1 MRFFTA
7 LRTHAAVLALPV
19 TGLFFAYVFF
29 TTKGRISHFASLP
42 WPAEAVSYA
51 IHAPVP
57 LAAAAAAGLA
67 AVEAT
72 RLRALGVWEMGP
84 ARSALR
90 VAVQPIL
97 VVVLTSATL
106 IAGITAG
113 TLLIVGVAPD
123 VYVLHLFGMV
133 LVLLTAHAAIG
144 FLIGRRL
151 HALYSAPLVSL
162 AVFIGISYPLG
173 TSSWW
178 AHHVTGAVGLMA
190 FGEAY
195 SLPMTIAAVLPTVCL
210 ALALIVA
217 IGPRR
222 LRVGAVAVSLVIAG
236 SGLLGA
242 YGITREW
249 TSFAPAA
256 NGLAP
261 VSCEGGVPEVCM
273 PAVGSGD
280 LEGMQTALSGM
291 TTKLRAK
298 AIIAEIPTR
307 ITDITVSSTRRPD
320 TAGKEWTLDLA
331 AGSSDGVSWEDVAIA
346 VVGMPCKNPD
356 WNTLHYGTLWAARTM
371 GVADDYLAWLTRES
385 QSFRTGDS
393 KEQLLAE
400 MDRVSSLPLSEQ
412 QTWYVE
418 QLRLSCEGGRTG

>member
-19 TGLFFAYVFF
+19 TGFFFAYVFF
-29 TTKGRISHFASLP
+29 TTKGRMSHFTSLP
-42 WPAEAVSYA
+42 WPAEAASFA

-72 RLRALGVWEMGP
+72 RLRTLGVWEMGP

-97 VVVLTSATL
+97 VVVLTLATL

-113 TLLIVGVAPD
+113 ALWIVGVAPD
-123 VYVLHLFGMV
+123 VYVLQLFGMV
-133 LVLLTAHAAIG
+133 VVLLAAHAAIG
-144 FLIGRRL
+144 FHLGRRL
-151 HALYSAPLVSL
+151 HALYSAPLVSI
-162 AVFIGISYPLG
+162 AVFIAISFPLG

-178 AHHVTGAVGLMA
+178 AHHVTGAVGQVN

-195 SLPMTIAAVLPTVCL
+195 TLSMTIAAVLPTVCL

-222 LRVGAVAVSLVIAG
+222 IRVGAVAVSLVIAG

-256 NGLAP
+256 KGLAP
-261 VSCEGGVPEVCM
+261 IACEGGVPEVCM
-273 PAVGSGD
+273 PAAGSGD
-280 LEGMQTALSGM
+280 LEDLQTALSGM
-291 TTKLRAK
+291 TAKLQAK
-298 AIIAEIPTR
+298 GIIAEIPTR
-307 ITDITVSSTRRPD
+307 VTDITVSSIRQPD
-320 TAGKEWTLDLA
+320 TVGKKWTLDLA
-331 AGSSDGVSWEDVAIA
+331 AGSSDGIAWEGVAIA
-346 VVGMPCKNPD
+346 VVGMPCKTPD
-356 WNTLHYGTLWAARTM
+356 WNTMHYSTLWTARTM
-371 GVADDYLAWLTRES
+371 GVADDYLAWLSRES
-385 QSFRTGDS
+385 QSFRTGDG

-400 MDRVSSLPLSEQ
+400 TDRVNGLPLNEQ
-412 QTWYVE
+412 KTWYVE
-418 QLRLSCEGGRTG
+418 QLRLSCQGGLSG